1 MNRFT
6 PICAKQ
12 HLVASFWRPDYRAD
26 RTPVEVIVISTPAGW
41 AGANI
46 AVRLVLASIFSAV
59 AYPVAL
65 RKEDVA
71 YSPVAAVFMEEAGPE
86 PTT

>member
-26 RTPVEVIVISTPAGW
+26 RTPVEVIVIPTPAG
-41 AGANI
+41 GRREHRRSSRFSEHFFGG
-46 AVRLVLASIFSAV
+46 VLRLT
-59 AYPVAL
+59 PL
-65 RKEDVA
+65 RYGKR
-71 YSPVAAVFMEEAGPE
+71 
-86 PTT
+86 T

>member
-26 RTPVEVIVISTPAGW
+26 RSPVEVIVISTPAGW

-46 AVRLVLASIFSAV
+46 AGFSEHFFGGVLRLT
-59 AYPVAL
+59 PL
-65 RKEDVA
+65 RYGKR
-71 YSPVAAVFMEEAGPE
+71 
-86 PTT
+86 T